1 MRSFENANASRAGSG
16 DIITRAYALP
26 LYFVLNEL
34 MRSRTQLARAL
45 STSGAAGT
53 LAADLYTFKMVSANA
68 ESMHAAHRT
77 KSVHRPGR
85 TNTQISRRTA
95 PFLMARLH
103 FLQHARPVG
112 ARDMR

>member
-1 MRSFENANASRAGSG
+1 MPVHRGLAVETLSLELTPYHY
-16 DIITRAYALP
+16 IP
-26 LYFVLNEL
+26 LLNEV
-34 MRSRTQLARAL
+34 MWSRTQLARAL
-45 STSGAAGT
+45 STNGAAGT
-53 LAADLYTFKMVSANA
+53 LDAVLYTFKMVSASA
-68 ESMHAAHRT
+68 KSMHAAHRT